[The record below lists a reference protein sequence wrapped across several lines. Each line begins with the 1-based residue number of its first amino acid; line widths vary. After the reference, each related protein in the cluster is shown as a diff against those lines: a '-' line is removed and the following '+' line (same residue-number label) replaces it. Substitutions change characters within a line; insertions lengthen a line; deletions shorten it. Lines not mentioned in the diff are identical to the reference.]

1 MSLGCLGH
9 CKFSF
14 LLNLMFTQFPS
25 SVFSCLAII
34 INNNPFLFE
43 LFVSKQCRFHAF
55 HSFHLTSRSKIRLLW
70 HLELI
75 WIWMWTNVMLSEG
88 ELFSLY

>member
-25 SVFSCLAII
+25 LVFSCLAII

-43 LFVSKQCRFHAF
+43 LFVSKQCRYHDGVPHLSLKDQTFVAF
-55 HSFHLTSRSKIRLLW
+55 RVNLDLDVAKCDAI
-70 HLELI
+70 
-75 WIWMWTNVMLSEG
+75 
-88 ELFSLY
+88 